1 MSLNPSCKSTNS
13 PKLCVFKEIAIELIL
28 KSLLFISSSRVPAL
42 TIGFLLL
49 DTYDS
54 FLEPTNSISYSSCLK
69 YAVPKFLNTVTEIL
83 GSIVFILP
91 SGIGVFESAIYYG
104 IQTFISIED
113 AIRLSAI
120 SRIFMIVPAFLVF
133 FSDSSLFLYKR
144 LFIKKNI
151 RM

>member
-28 KSLLFISSSRVPAL
+28 KSLLFISSSRVPDL

-83 GSIVFILP
+83 GSIVLAIFLAALIP
-91 SGIGVFESAIYYG
+91 SPI
-104 IQTFISIED
+104 TKISIS
-113 AIRLSAI
+113 LH
-120 SRIFMIVPAFLVF
+120 
-133 FSDSSLFLYKR
+133 SLFR
-144 LFIKKNI
+144 IKSLTKPPI
-151 RM
+151 T